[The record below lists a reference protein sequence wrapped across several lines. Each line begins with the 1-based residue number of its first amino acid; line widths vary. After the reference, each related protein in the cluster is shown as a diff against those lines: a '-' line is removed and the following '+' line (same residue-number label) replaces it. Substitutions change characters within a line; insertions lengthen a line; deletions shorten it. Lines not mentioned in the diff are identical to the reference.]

1 MRRTLTSK
9 SIVLDLDETLVRTME
24 RISDLVGLGILDKPE
39 LMDLR
44 KRTYLVN
51 LDSGPKRIKMWG
63 IMRPYLREFLV
74 FCFAYF
80 KVVAVWSAGTREYV
94 HEVVRK
100 IFSEVG
106 SPHIVMT
113 RNDVTMTGKE
123 TRKPLSRIIAADP
136 VLKENMSLA
145 STFILEDRLTSY
157 NSTDPGNGILIP
169 GYSPP
174 PTIERLR
181 AMDISLKQLMKWLKR
196 EDVMSSDDVR
206 KLDKSSI
213 FFAPLEE
220 SGA

>member
-1 MRRTLTSK
+1 MTDK

-24 RISDLVGLGILDKPE
+24 RISSLVDLGILDKPE

-44 KRTYLVN
+44 KRIYLVS
-51 LDSGPKRIKMWG
+51 LDSGDKSIKMWG

-100 IFSEVG
+100 IFSGVG
-106 SPHIVMT
+106 LPHIIMT
-113 RNDVTMTGKE
+113 RDDVTMSGKE
-123 TRKPLSRIIAADP
+123 TRKPLSRIISSAP
-136 VLKENMSLA
+136 VFKKHMSLA
-145 STFILEDRLTSY
+145 TTFILEDRFTSY

-174 PTIERLR
+174 PTVERLR
-181 AMDISLKQLMKWLKR
+181 AIDISLKQLMAWLKR
-196 EDVMSSDDVR
+196 KDVMASDDVR
-206 KLDKSSI
+206 KLDKGFI
-213 FFAPLEE
+213 FTTPL
-220 SGA
+220 GA